1 VRVYLPLVGAT
12 LLAGCVS
19 GPDYK
24 VPDRAMVSAPAA
36 QAPFRSGAERAFSQA
51 ELPEHWWRL
60 YDDPRLDGYV
70 TEAIAAN
77 TDLRAADANLR
88 RATYVLR
95 EVQAGRTVQTGISA
109 GAGEQRAGLPAPGT
123 AFSYSL
129 GFDVSYPLDLAGG
142 IRRAIE
148 SAGADAEA
156 VRAARDQVR
165 VTVAAAVAR
174 SYAAACSA
182 NVTLAATRRVLDIQR
197 QSLNVEQR
205 LQRGGR
211 GTAFDV
217 TRARTAVDQSAASLP
232 AIVAERQAE
241 LYRLGALLGRA
252 PADYPREVEACQ
264 QPPALKAL
272 LPIGDGQAL
281 LRRRPDIRQSE
292 RNLAAATAQIGVATA
307 QLYPQVSLGGSVG
320 TAGPIR
326 LLANRDTFS
335 ASIGPLVS
343 WSWPNRSIA
352 RARIG
357 QAGAAADAA
366 AAQFDGTVIEAL
378 RQTETALSA
387 YAREIDRNR
396 ALAAARDDADRAT
409 AQANRLFRFGRTGF
423 LDVLTAQ
430 ASLATAEATLAQS
443 KATLID
449 RQVDVFL
456 ALGGGWES

>member
-1 VRVYLPLVGAT
+1 
-12 LLAGCVS
+12 
-19 GPDYK
+19 
-24 VPDRAMVSAPAA
+24 
-36 QAPFRSGAERAFSQA
+36 
-51 ELPEHWWRL
+51 
-60 YDDPRLDGYV
+60 
-70 TEAIAAN
+70 
-77 TDLRAADANLR
+77 
-88 RATYVLR
+88 
-95 EVQAGRTVQTGISA
+95 VQTGISA

-252 PADYPREVEACQ
+252 PADYPREVEGCQ

-357 QAGAAADAA
+357 QAGAAADTA